1 MMVDLTGN
9 YEIVD
14 FAYLQM
20 KANAND
26 PRAQFARAVLENTS
40 YSAYLAAVG
49 NIWSTFPVTKRTQ
62 SPADGKFCTSAGRAR
77 SQTPG
82 GNDATISTTEED
94 AWTAP
99 WP

>member
-1 MMVDLTGN
+1 MMVDLIGN

-40 YSAYLAAVG
+40 YSEYLAAVG
-49 NIWSTFPVTKRTQ
+49 NIMVDVPGFKANPVTGRREILYFRRMGKI
-62 SPADGKFCTSAGRAR
+62 ADAGRK
-77 SQTPG
+77 
-82 GNDATISTTEED
+82 
-94 AWTAP
+94 
-99 WP
+99 